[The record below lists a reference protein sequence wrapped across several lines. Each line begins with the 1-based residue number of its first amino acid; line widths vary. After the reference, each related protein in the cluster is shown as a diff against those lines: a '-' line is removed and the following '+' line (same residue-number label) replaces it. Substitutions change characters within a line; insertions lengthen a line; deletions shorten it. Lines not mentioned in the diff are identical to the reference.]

1 MLLSATTPLSP
12 SLLARRFCQWVGLAI
27 LAFALAYVAVLWT
40 RATGRAAA
48 VWPLNAAFL
57 IIGLRGRTGSWPAVL
72 SAMLVGN
79 GIANLVN
86 GDPLSLGLGMA
97 GANIVEVLIV
107 AALIAGGRP
116 TQNAHFL
123 PIGRLIGA
131 ATVGSAVS
139 ASIAY
144 GLLTL
149 GAGAQLALLDM
160 TIWFAADA
168 LGLVLFG
175 PLVWALTRTMSPIRF
190 RYALRQAAAPLL
202 ILIVV
207 TTGVF
212 WQSRFP
218 LLFLVTPAAVFLA
231 VRSGPL
237 GVGLGGVG
245 VTALAM
251 GFSLS
256 DHGPTSLIEADA
268 RVRMLVLQSFLAVT
282 VLTSLIVA
290 ASTARQRHLIARLR
304 AQQGRLKR
312 RDEQAGVRE
321 QQNLMAESMSQVGH
335 WSIDVAS
342 GTLFWSPEV
351 YRIHGLDPEVHR
363 PRLEEAINYY
373 APEDRARVN
382 QAVELAMAANQAWQ
396 FDADLITASGGRVRV
411 RAAGECHLNSDG
423 EVKTIF
429 GVFKD
434 ITADDALL
442 GQVREQ
448 KALYKL
454 LADNSSDVIARYN
467 AEGVFDYLSP
477 AVETLLGYE
486 PDELL
491 GRRTFEII
499 DPSQYAHVENA
510 FRKGLSEGGPFT
522 VNYQAR
528 RKDGTTLW
536 LEARP
541 TPAFDANGNLTGFVD
556 TVRDVT
562 ERREREIELAEA
574 RLAAETAAR
583 TKADF
588 LSNMSHE
595 IRTPLNAILGFTDLL
610 AETVTTEEER
620 RYADRITS
628 AGKSLLHVV
637 NDILDFSKIDAGRM
651 TIENRPYN
659 PSDIAAEVIEL
670 IPAAYPSCSVDL
682 TLDIDP
688 DLASHYFGDEV
699 RFKQILLN
707 VIGNAVKF
715 TRNGIVRVDIAAVK
729 RKLRIKVEDN
739 GPGVPADRLAAL
751 FDGFSQADQS
761 VSRIFGGS
769 GLGLSISRSLARLM
783 GGDLTLESAVGRGTT
798 VTLVL
803 PATKAK
809 RTKPVTTAKA
819 PEDRASGLVIMV
831 VDDVE
836 ANRELLELQL
846 DRAGHTVH
854 AFESGQSALDA
865 LALDGEA
872 FDVIL
877 MDVQMPNMD
886 GLEAT
891 RRIRRMD
898 SRVASLPVVA
908 LTANVLPEQVATCR
922 EAGMDDHI
930 GKPVN
935 MEALLTLLSRLSPSR
950 TIATEDEDPLDDA
963 MAALKHR
970 YIDHLAAVP
979 DQLRALL
986 DLAPATEAYAGLAA
1000 QAHSIAGTSGSF
1012 GLGDV
1017 SEAAFELEAAAL
1029 KAKAGEGAPAEVVS
1043 NAVKRLSAALT
1054 AANDQQRSTD
1064 GKSLSPHGSNDV
1076 MGVEASVDAGAGRA
1090 GAG

>member
-1 MLLSATTPLSP
+1 MPLSATTPISP
-12 SLLARRFCQWVGLAI
+12 SLLARRLLQWLGLAI
-27 LAFALAYVAVLWT
+27 LAFALAYAAVLWT

-48 VWPLNAAFL
+48 VWPLNAVFL
-57 IIGLRGRTGSWPAVL
+57 IIGLRGRAGGWLAVL

-79 GIANLVN
+79 GIANLAN
-86 GDPLSLGLGMA
+86 GDSLPLALGMA
-97 GANIVEVLIV
+97 GDNLIETVIV
-107 AALIAGGRP
+107 AAVIAGGRP
-116 TQNAHFL
+116 NQSAHFL
-123 PIGRLIGA
+123 PVGRLIGA
-131 ATVGSAVS
+131 AIVGSAAS
-139 ASIAY
+139 AIIAF

-149 GAGAQLALLDM
+149 GEGAQLALLDM
-160 TIWFAADA
+160 AIWFAADA
-168 LGLVLFG
+168 LGLVLFA
-175 PLVWALTRTMSPIRF
+175 PLAWALTRRMSPVRF
-190 RYALRQAAAPLL
+190 RNALSQASAPLI
-202 ILIVV
+202 ILVVV
-207 TTGVF
+207 TTAVF
-212 WQSRFP
+212 WQSEFP
-218 LLFLVTPAAVFLA
+218 LLFLVAPAAVYLA
-231 VRSGPL
+231 ARSGPL
-237 GVGLGGVG
+237 GVGFGGLA
-245 VTALAM
+245 VTVLAM

-256 DHGPTSLIEADA
+256 DHGPTSLIDADTP
-268 RVRMLVLQSFLAVT
+268 VRLLVMQGFLAVT
-282 VLTSLIVA
+282 VLTSMIVA
-290 ASTARQRHLIARLR
+290 ASTARQQHLIARLR
-304 AQQGRLKR
+304 AQQARLKR
-312 RDEQAGVRE
+312 RDEQARVRE
-321 QQNLMAESMSQVGH
+321 QQNLMAESMSRVGH

-342 GTLFWSPEV
+342 GSLFWSPEV

-373 APEDRARVN
+373 APEDRARVSE
-382 QAVELAMAANQAWQ
+382 AVEFAMAVNQPWQ

-411 RAAGECHLNSDG
+411 RAAGECQLNSDG

-434 ITADDALL
+434 ITEDDALL
-442 GQVREQ
+442 RQVQEQ

-454 LADNSSDVIARYN
+454 LADNSSDVIARYK
-467 AEGVFDYLSP
+467 ADGVFEYLSP
-477 AVETLLGYE
+477 AVGSLLGYS
-486 PDELL
+486 PAELV

-499 DPSQYAHVENA
+499 DPSQHAHVENA
-510 FRKGLSEGGPFT
+510 FRKGLIEGGSFT
-522 VNYQAR
+522 VSYQAR

-541 TPAFDANGNLTGFVD
+541 TPAFDTDGNVTGFVD

-574 RLAAETAAR
+574 RHSAETAAR

-637 NDILDFSKIDAGRM
+637 NDILDFSKIEAGRM
-651 TIENRPYN
+651 TIENRPYS
-659 PSDIAAEVIEL
+659 PSDVAAEVIDL

-682 TLDIDP
+682 TLNVDRVV
-688 DLASHYFGDEV
+688 ASHYFGDEV

-715 TRNGIVRVDIAAVK
+715 TRKGLVRVDVTASNKTLCV
-729 RKLRIKVEDN
+729 KVEDT
-739 GPGVPADRLAAL
+739 GPGIPTDRLDAL
-751 FDGFSQADQS
+751 FEGFSQADES
-761 VSRIFGGS
+761 ISRNFGGS

-783 GGDLTLESAVGRGTT
+783 GGDLILNSTLGHGTT

-803 PATKAK
+803 PARKAS
-809 RTKPVTTAKA
+809 
-819 PEDRASGLVIMV
+819 RAEHVSTSTVSQNRPNGLVVMV

-836 ANRELLELQL
+836 ANRELLQLQL
-846 DRAGHTVH
+846 GRVGHDVRL
-854 AFESGQSALDA
+854 FESGQAALDA

-872 FDVIL
+872 FDIIL
-877 MDVQMPNMD
+877 MDVQMPRMD

-898 SRVASLPVVA
+898 GSAASVPVVA
-908 LTANVLPEQVATCR
+908 LTANVLPEQIAACR

-935 MEALLTLLSRLSPSR
+935 IDALVALLAKLSPAK
-950 TIATEDEDPLDDA
+950 TTAADDA
-963 MAALKHR
+963 DSDNAMTALKRR
-970 YIDHLAAVP
+970 YVDHLASVP

-986 DLAPATEAYAGLAA
+986 DRSPAMDAYAGLAA

-1012 GLGDV
+1012 GLDDV
-1017 SEAAFELEAAAL
+1017 STAAFDLEALAL
-1029 KAKAGEGAPAEVVS
+1029 KATAGEEVDAYALTC
-1043 NAVKRLSAALT
+1043 AVERLSAAMTDAHGPQPEGEAQLAILT
-1054 AANDQQRSTD
+1054 D
-1064 GKSLSPHGSNDV
+1064 
-1076 MGVEASVDAGAGRA
+1076 
-1090 GAG
+1090 